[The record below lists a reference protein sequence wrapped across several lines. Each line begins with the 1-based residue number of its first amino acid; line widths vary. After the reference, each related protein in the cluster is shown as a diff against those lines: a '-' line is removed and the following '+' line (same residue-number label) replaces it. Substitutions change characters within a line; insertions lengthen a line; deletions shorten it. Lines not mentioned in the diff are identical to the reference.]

1 MLPPGNF
8 HARLYVISDWP
19 VRNLDLHSVRIG
31 KEPGKSW
38 RLDVV
43 EQASTVTTLDTPPRN
58 LSDAVLDFARIIR
71 AACFG
76 MLSANV
82 QVSVG
87 ISRDLWKGSVVSQ
100 TAQVIESRVLK
111 SALQKYGT
119 PLIVLALAV
128 SVIVTVTRN
137 WNGWEGARADQVT
150 NDAYVRGDL
159 TPLSTKISGLVRE
172 VKVNDYQVVHRGD
185 VLVQLDDDDYRAQV
199 AQATAGVEAARAALE
214 NNLRQRELQDAKI
227 ERALAGIDQGNA
239 EIAAAQAGQGAVRAD
254 VSRTRLERTRQEALI
269 KSNATTQQ
277 KVESAVADQE
287 RFAAQS
293 ASRDADLAQAHTM
306 LRSNE
311 AAAQAERR
319 SKTVLESQEA
329 QLIADLHAKE
339 AALIVAQVNLGYT
352 RILAPADGSVGER
365 QVRPGQLV
373 SPGTQVMAFVEKS
386 RWVAANFRETQLT
399 NIKPGDAAEVRVDVF
414 PGHSIKGRVLEI
426 APASGSQFAL
436 LPPDNATGNFTK
448 VAQRVPVKIAL
459 DDSPLT
465 AQLRPGL
472 SAVVTVKTTR

>member
-1 MLPPGNF
+1 MPGAQPSDSGRF
-8 HARLYVISDWP
+8 RRLI
-19 VRNLDLHSVRIG
+19 
-31 KEPGKSW
+31 
-38 RLDVV
+38 VV
-43 EQASTVTTLDTPPRN
+43 EPASTITTLDNAPQH
-58 LSDAVLDFARIIR
+58 LFAVFLDSAGISGFVS
-71 AACFG
+71 FG
-76 MLSANV
+76 MESANV

-87 ISRDLWKGSVVSQ
+87 ISKVLRKGSVVSQ

-111 SALQKYGT
+111 SAWQKFGT

-128 SVIVTVTRN
+128 AVIVTITRN
-137 WNGWEGARADQVT
+137 WNGWEGARAEQVT

-172 VKVNDYQVVHRGD
+172 VKVNDYQVVHKGD

-199 AQATAGVEAARAALE
+199 AQAAAGVEAARAALE

-239 EIAAAQAGQGAVRAD
+239 EIAAAQAGQDAVRAD

-269 KSNATTQQ
+269 KSSATTQQ
-277 KVESAVADQE
+277 KVESAVADEE
-287 RFAAQS
+287 RFAAQA
-293 ASRDADLAQAHTM
+293 ASRDADLAQAHTL
-306 LRSNE
+306 LRSND
-311 AAAQAERR
+311 AAAEAERR
-319 SKTVLESQEA
+319 GKTVLESQEA

-339 AALIVAQVNLGYT
+339 AALIVAQVSLGYT

-373 SPGTQVMAFVEKS
+373 SPGTQVMAFVENS

-414 PGHSIKGRVLEI
+414 PGHPIKGRVLEI

-448 VAQRVPVKIAL
+448 VVQRVPVKIAL
-459 DDSPLT
+459 DNSPLT